1 VPYSERPVL
10 SSPHPFGAFI
20 VAANQ
25 VVQIAQIAHRL
36 ASTSGRRA
44 VATQSPTTSTRMSLH
59 ENHATLAS
67 AHSAA
72 HAHWQARLEL
82 GFARHAERTTLVH
95 RLHNGPLR
103 VQRPLYPE
111 GQAICHAVIVHP
123 PGGVAGGD
131 QLHIDVAL
139 EAGTHAVLTTPG
151 ATKWYKSNGRAA
163 LQHIDVRVGPN
174 ARLDWLPQN
183 NIVFDHANAT
193 LDFTLSMDEG
203 ATALGWDA
211 TQLGRQAAGERWSAG
226 TLRAVSR
233 IVGPDGRLLW
243 LERANLAATDPL
255 RDAPQGLAGF
265 PAYGTL
271 WAVGAACDDALA
283 EQLTGQLPFTD
294 ALRAAASCVTPGV
307 VLVRA
312 VARSMESLQRALTQC
327 WLQLR
332 PIVHGVE
339 AVPLRIWT
347 T

>member
-1 VPYSERPVL
+1 ML
-10 SSPHPFGAFI
+10 SSPHPFGALN

-25 VVQIAQIAHRL
+25 VVQITQIMRRL
-36 ASTSGRRA
+36 ASTSARRA

-72 HAHWQARLEL
+72 HAQWQARLEL

-95 RLHNGPLR
+95 RLHDGPLR

-111 GQAICHAVIVHP
+111 GHAICHAVIVHP
-123 PGGVAGGD
+123 PGGIAGGD

-139 EAGTHAVLTTPG
+139 GADTHAVLTTPG
-151 ATKWYKSNGRAA
+151 ATKWYKSNDRAA
-163 LQHIDVRVGPN
+163 LQHINVRVDAN
-174 ARLDWLPQN
+174 AKLDWLPQN

-193 LDFTLSMDEG
+193 LDFTLSMAEG

-211 TQLGRQAAGERWSAG
+211 TQLGRQAAGERWFAG

-233 IVGPDGRLLW
+233 IVGPDGQLLW
-243 LERANLAATDPL
+243 LERANLAAADPL

-294 ALRAAASCVTPGV
+294 TLRAAASCVTPGLI
-307 VLVRA
+307 LVRA